1 MYNGKKRILK
11 KPIVFYYRSLNPF
24 GESKNDANNRLNSPA
39 HKAESDKIYDENEWR
54 VEYEMIYRSHQLE
67 R

>member
-1 MYNGKKRILK
+1 MLKRNTIRR
-11 KPIVFYYRSLNPF
+11 KPIIFDYRTSNPF
-24 GESKNDANNRLNSPA
+24 GESKNDAHNRLNSPLYIT
-39 HKAESDKIYDENEWR
+39 ENDKTYDENEWR